1 MASRRTRTGEAA
13 WTSRLIRGEAGREIR
28 ETRLAAGLS
37 LAAAGSAVGMSHS
50 QLGRIERAALSNLT
64 IEQLSRACAAVG
76 LRLVVRAYPD
86 GDPVRDAAQLGLIER
101 FRRRVPTG
109 IQFQVEVPL
118 PISGD
123 RRAWDGL
130 LRFPEGPVAVEAE
143 TRLRDIQAMERR
155 LALKCRDGNIDRL
168 ILLVNDTAA
177 NRRVLRLH
185 HAELRE
191 QFPLSG
197 RDVLAAIG
205 GGRAPAGNG
214 LVLL

>member
-1 MASRRTRTGEAA
+1 MATRRNRAGEAA
-13 WTSRLIRGEAGREIR
+13 WASRLIRGEAGREIR
-28 ETRLAAGLS
+28 EARQASGLS
-37 LAAAGSAVGMSHS
+37 LAVAGSAVGMSHS

-64 IEQLSRACAAVG
+64 VDQLSRACAAVR
-76 LRLVVRAYPD
+76 LRLVVRAYTD

-101 FRRRVPTG
+101 FRRRVPAS
-109 IQFQVEVPL
+109 IQFRTEVPL

-130 LRFPEGPVAVEAE
+130 LRFPEGPVDVEAE
-143 TRLRDIQAMERR
+143 SRLRDIQAMERR
-155 LALKCRDGNIDRL
+155 LALKCRDGGVDRL

-177 NRRVLRLH
+177 NRQVLRLQQV
-185 HAELRE
+185 AIRE

-197 RDVLAAIG
+197 RDVLAALAE
-205 GGRAPAGNG
+205 GRAPAANG